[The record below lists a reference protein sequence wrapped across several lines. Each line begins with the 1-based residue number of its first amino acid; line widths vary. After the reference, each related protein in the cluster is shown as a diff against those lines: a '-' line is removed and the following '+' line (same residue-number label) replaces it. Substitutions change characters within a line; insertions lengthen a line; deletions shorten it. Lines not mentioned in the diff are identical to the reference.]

1 MLVDGKAIAGR
12 MIQAVADRVAVHPAR
27 RSPQLAIIT
36 CAPNFETKKYLQLKQ
51 KRAVAAGITL
61 LMTELAYDTTT
72 EGVVQAV
79 MAATLRAEAVVVQ
92 LPLPA
97 HIDREA
103 VLAAVPVSHDPDGFS
118 YSTNPAACLPPVV
131 AAVVAIATEYNI
143 AFASGQRIVVMGRG
157 RLVGAPMVTYLMRLG
172 VPPAVVTES
181 SSNTVEVLARADIII
196 TGVGKPGLVT
206 PDMVKP
212 GVVIFD
218 AGTSEDGGML
228 VGDVQKEVAALAKL
242 FTPVPG
248 GIGPITVA
256 ALLTNVMNLAEQQWQ
271 AMS

>member
-1 MLVDGKAIAGR
+1 
-12 MIQAVADRVAVHPAR
+12 MIQAVARRVAVYPGPR
-27 RSPQLAIIT
+27 PPQLAIIT
-36 CAPNFETKKYLQLKQ
+36 CAPNFETKKYLHLKQ
-51 KRAVAAGITL
+51 KRAAAAGITL
-61 LMTELAYDTTT
+61 IVTELAHDATT
-72 EGVVQAV
+72 EGVVEAV
-79 MAATLRAEAVVVQ
+79 VAAALSAEAVVVQ

-97 HIDREA
+97 HIDREV
-103 VLAAVPVSHDPDGFS
+103 VLAAVPITHDPDGFR
-118 YSTNPAACLPPVV
+118 YSSDPSACLPPVV

-143 AFASGQRIVVMGRG
+143 TFTTGLRIVVMGQG
-157 RLVGAPMVTYLMRLG
+157 RLVGAPMVTYLQRQG
-172 VPPAVVTES
+172 VTPTVVTETS
-181 SSNTVEVLARADIII
+181 SDTAAVLAQADIVI

-206 PDMVKP
+206 ADMVKP
-212 GVVIFD
+212 GVIIFD

-228 VGDVQKEVAALAKL
+228 VGDVQSEVSARTEL